1 MGGPSSGMAHFSA
14 AKRRRRGVVRA
25 VLRGEVSGCHT
36 SPSVMEIWAMRDD
49 GPPSGWRSTSA
60 LALAKIERFYPFF
73 TLSAA

>member
-1 MGGPSSGMAHFSA
+1 
-14 AKRRRRGVVRA
+14 
-25 VLRGEVSGCHT
+25 
-36 SPSVMEIWAMRDD
+36 MEIWAMRDD